1 MSRELLSQEDVMDG
15 ILENLKSI
23 DGEGLADLWN
33 SLCPS
38 KPIEYLGDSMWEV
51 VGDGEG
57 TD

>member
-15 ILENLKSI
+15 IMENLKSM

-33 SLCPS
+33 NLCPS
-38 KPIEYLGDSMWEV
+38 KPIVYLEDSLWEV
-51 VGDGEG
+51 VDDGED